1 MSTGFPEQALLVSSD
16 LDHKFELAVTLKKLD
31 VAYAIAK
38 ESESDQKW
46 KQLGELALACWN
58 FAVCDKWNVRSQG
71 GDDMLICAVMPEL
84 DSWLRSA

>member
-1 MSTGFPEQALLVSSD
+1 MSSD

-46 KQLGELALACWN
+46 KQLGDLALACWN
-58 FAVCDKWNVRSQG
+58 FAVCVWQVNWALAGRCWSSIV
-71 GDDMLICAVMPEL
+71 
-84 DSWLRSA
+84 